1 MDSTFE
7 DVVKLAEQ
15 LDPTERNR
23 LIYRLRLMQMAQ
35 PQVSETPQP
44 VPNPS
49 SPDAWFLKRGSEY
62 VEYYRSPTR
71 EELLQD
77 AAALRDTT
85 ARHEDR
91 LLGKYANSHLPE
103 MSEEDFHAQ
112 MHSIATEWETELDE
126 FSSDEP

>member
-23 LIYRLRLMQMAQ
+23 LIYRLRLMQIAQ
-35 PQVSETPQP
+35 PQTAEIPQT
-44 VPNPS
+44 VPAP
-49 SPDAWFLKRGSEY
+49 PDAWFLKRESEY
-62 VEYYRSPTR
+62 VAYYRSPTR
-71 EELLQD
+71 EELIHD

-85 ARHEDR
+85 ARPEDR
-91 LLGKYANSHLPE
+91 LLGKYANPHLPE

-112 MHSIATEWETELDE
+112 MHSIASEWETELDE
-126 FSSDEP
+126 FSSDQP